1 MSLKAGKDSQIKSKD
16 QVRHHYYRIW
26 STVNKLYQASWFP
39 PKLTDDKTGQELY
52 AMMAYGE
59 FRRKLR
65 TEPTKKM
72 LEMKF
77 EELIRTQQT
86 CIKHKGRTIKVRIA
100 IPDLG
105 KKSAASNINS
115 ATLNERIKVY
125 LHPADNYSLRCV
137 QSVAACPSLLVNMS
151 IDGTLSQIREMISIK
166 WKTTMERLELKSN
179 AKNNLVKIDEIQR
192 HKGKLIVHWTSTKL
206 DEPGQPLGD
215 EDPSLLTCYLANDQ
229 PEKFVISYRFKRN
242 RPLCEPVQLLA
253 KCASYF
259 TEIINDVDKMDYLP
273 PPQPP
278 PLPDPPD
285 NNGVR
290 SLSGSPKKDQPK
302 KFSEEEVNR
311 HLMELNGL
319 TRKTQTQRRVL
330 DRGHSSSSSSSSS
343 HISQSPTTLS
353 SQSEVAAA
361 HLSTNTHQQHHE
373 ESNSSISHILSS
385 VLNDSH
391 CPTQLEGHDLEMQI
405 NLLMNENSL
414 DYERLTKFS
423 ELMSDDT
430 LTDEL

>member
-1 MSLKAGKDSQIKSKD
+1 
-16 QVRHHYYRIW
+16 
-26 STVNKLYQASWFP
+26 
-39 PKLTDDKTGQELY
+39 
-52 AMMAYGE
+52 
-59 FRRKLR
+59 
-65 TEPTKKM
+65 
-72 LEMKF
+72 
-77 EELIRTQQT
+77 
-86 CIKHKGRTIKVRIA
+86 
-100 IPDLG
+100 
-105 KKSAASNINS
+105 
-115 ATLNERIKVY
+115 
-125 LHPADNYSLRCV
+125 
-137 QSVAACPSLLVNMS
+137 
-151 IDGTLSQIREMISIK
+151 
-166 WKTTMERLELKSN
+166 
-179 AKNNLVKIDEIQR
+179 
-192 HKGKLIVHWTSTKL
+192 
-206 DEPGQPLGD
+206 
-215 EDPSLLTCYLANDQ
+215 
-229 PEKFVISYRFKRN
+229 
-242 RPLCEPVQLLA
+242 
-253 KCASYF
+253 
-259 TEIINDVDKMDYLP
+259 MDYLP

-391 CPTQLEGHDLEMQI
+391 CPTQVLIILYIFNTILILFKLEGHDLEMQI